1 MEKLERPEAIATVG
15 AALPA
20 LTMDNTSK
28 MVSKPFP
35 KPFSIESLIAHQTTT
50 TTAATTSSSASS
62 SPPALTSPSPAEE
75 QQELNAR
82 AMVASSAL
90 GLTQF
95 PLYNPWLHGY
105 FAQNHERLTH
115 LIAGGCY
122 PTPNGAS
129 VPAPPHAPPPAPPQT
144 VLDKPHA
151 LDTRFLPFN
160 SSAAPTDLS
169 YRRLAELMNQEYVH
183 NLTVQARLQHMASA
197 RLQDEHHHQQQH
209 QQHQHPGHSHLEAS
223 HSQASHSSPSKSN
236 SHSPME
242 PALDVGMDEDYECS
256 GDSCSD
262 ISLTMSPRN
271 YNSEMDKS
279 RNGAYTNSDSED
291 CSDDEGGLHSRHD
304 NSGGG
309 GSGRDGGK
317 DSQGGNGGSKS
328 RRRRTAFT
336 SEQLL
341 ELEREFH
348 AKKYLSLT
356 ERSQIAT
363 SLKLSEV
370 QVKIWFQNR
379 RAKWKRVKA
388 GLTSHGLGRNGVT
401 SGTKIVVPIP
411 VHVNRF
417 AVRSQHQQLEKMCL
431 SGPKPDLRK
440 KLTSTEMIS
449 GFEKFNGGGT
459 TGNGASNGGG
469 VGVGG
474 GGGGGV
480 GSNAPPPISLAL
492 GVNLARSIY

>member
-1 MEKLERPEAIATVG
+1 MALLPPADNSTKL
-15 AALPA
+15 
-20 LTMDNTSK
+20 
-28 MVSKPFP
+28 VSKPFP
-35 KPFSIESLIAHQTTT
+35 KPFSIESLIANQT
-50 TTAATTSSSASS
+50 
-62 SPPALTSPSPAEE
+62 PAVVPE
-75 QQELNAR
+75 QPDLEREHDRERERERERERDCDRGLNAR
-82 AMVASSAL
+82 AIVASSAL

-105 FAQNHERLTH
+105 FAQNHERLSH

-122 PTPNGAS
+122 LG
-129 VPAPPHAPPPAPPQT
+129 PPFAGKEPEAQVAPPAPPPPPPPPPSQP
-144 VLDKPHA
+144 PHA
-151 LDTRFLPFN
+151 LDNLSLSSSKPNDAELAHRLPLPHPLDTRFLPFN
-160 SSAAPTDLS
+160 AAAPSDLS
-169 YRRLAELMNQEYVH
+169 YRRLAELMSQDYVH
-183 NLTVQARLQHMASA
+183 NLSMHSRLQHMAA
-197 RLQDEHHHQQQH
+197 TRAHDENQHQALASLQQQPSPP
-209 QQHQHPGHSHLEAS
+209 Q
-223 HSQASHSSPSKSN
+223 SSPSKS
-236 SHSPME
+236 HSPIE
-242 PALDVGMDEDYECS
+242 PAVDVGMDEDYECS

-271 YNSEMDKS
+271 YTTELDKS

-291 CSDDEGGLHSRHD
+291 CSDDEGGHSRHEA
-304 NSGGG
+304 
-309 GSGRDGGK
+309 GGK
-317 DSQGGNGGSKS
+317 ESQGGSSSSSKS

-388 GLTSHGLGRNGVT
+388 GLTSHGLGRNGSA

-440 KLTSTEMIS
+440 KLSTEAIS
-449 GFEKFNGGGT
+449 SFEKFN
-459 TGNGASNGGG
+459 ASAAASGG
-469 VGVGG
+469 VGVGV
-474 GGGGGV
+474 GV
-480 GSNAPPPISLAL
+480 GVAMGVGMPPIGAMAPSPAASLA
-492 GVNLARSIY
+492 LARSIY

>member
-1 MEKLERPEAIATVG
+1 MQNEQTALLPPVESSSKL
-15 AALPA
+15 
-20 LTMDNTSK
+20 
-28 MVSKPFP
+28 VSKPFP
-35 KPFSIESLIAHQTTT
+35 KPFSIESLIANQTP
-50 TTAATTSSSASS
+50 AVVPSANVELDREPELDRERASNR
-62 SPPALTSPSPAEE
+62 
-75 QQELNAR
+75 ELNAR
-82 AMVASSAL
+82 ALVASSAL

-115 LIAGGCY
+115 LIAGGGGGGY
-122 PTPNGAS
+122 LGGPFAGKEPQPQLAHPLPAQPTHALDLGLSLSPTKHNDAELAHRL
-129 VPAPPHAPPPAPPQT
+129 PLPH
-144 VLDKPHA
+144 PHP
-151 LDTRFLPFN
+151 LDTRFLP
-160 SSAAPTDLS
+160 DLG
-169 YRRLAELMNQEYVH
+169 YRRLAELMNQDYVH
-183 NLTVQARLQHMASA
+183 NLSVHARLQHLAA
-197 RLQDEHHHQQQH
+197 TRAQDESQH
-209 QQHQHPGHSHLEAS
+209 QPLALAS
-223 HSQASHSSPSKSN
+223 TQEPSSSSQQSSPSKS
-236 SHSPME
+236 HSPAE
-242 PALDVGMDEDYECS
+242 PAVDVGMDEDYECS

-262 ISLTMSPRN
+262 ISLTMSPQN
-271 YNSEMDKS
+271 YGAELDKS

-291 CSDDEGGLHSRHD
+291 CSDE
-304 NSGGG
+304 
-309 GSGRDGGK
+309 DGGQSRLEAGGK
-317 DSQGGNGGSKS
+317 ESQSGSSNSSKS

-388 GLTSHGLGRNGVT
+388 GLTSHGLGRNGSG

-440 KLTSTEMIS
+440 KLSTEAIS
-449 GFEKFNGGGT
+449 GFEKFN
-459 TGNGASNGGG
+459 ASVGPASASSSLG
-469 VGVGG
+469 VGVGVAM
-474 GGGGGV
+474 GV
-480 GSNAPPPISLAL
+480 GMPPPIGALAPSPAAAAASLA
-492 GVNLARSIY
+492 LARSIY

>member
-1 MEKLERPEAIATVG
+1 MQNEHT
-15 AALPA
+15 ALLQPPVDSGNDSTNSR
-20 LTMDNTSK
+20 L
-28 MVSKPFP
+28 VSKPFP
-35 KPFSIESLIAHQTTT
+35 KPFTIESLIANQTP
-50 TTAATTSSSASS
+50 AAV
-62 SPPALTSPSPAEE
+62 PE
-75 QQELNAR
+75 QDRERARERERESDQELNAR
-82 AMVASSAL
+82 AIVASSAL

-105 FAQNHERLTH
+105 FAQNHERLSH

-122 PTPNGAS
+122 LGGPPFS
-129 VPAPPHAPPPAPPQT
+129 EKEPQPEVVPPHA
-144 VLDKPHA
+144 LDSNIGLSPTKPLPHP
-151 LDTRFLPFN
+151 LDTRFLAFN
-160 SSAAPTDLS
+160 VAANPPSDMG
-169 YRRLAELMNQEYVH
+169 YRRLAELMNQDYVH
-183 NLTVQARLQHMASA
+183 NLSMHTRLQHMTAA
-197 RLQDEHHHQQQH
+197 RAHEESEHQVAAQELSTQPQQ
-209 QQHQHPGHSHLEAS
+209 
-223 HSQASHSSPSKSN
+223 SPPAN
-236 SHSPME
+236 AHSPTE
-242 PALDVGMDEDYECS
+242 PAVDVGMDEDYECS

-271 YNSEMDKS
+271 YNTELDKS

-291 CSDDEGGLHSRHD
+291 CSDD
-304 NSGGG
+304 
-309 GSGRDGGK
+309 DGGPSRLEAGGK
-317 DSQGGNGGSKS
+317 ESQGGVGSNSSKS

-388 GLTSHGLGRNGVT
+388 GLTSHGLGRNGSA

-440 KLTSTEMIS
+440 KLSTEAMS
-449 GFEKFNGGGT
+449 GFEKFNAATGT
-459 TGNGASNGGG
+459 VVAGPSVGMGVAMG
-469 VGVGG
+469 VGVGMPSIG
-474 GGGGGV
+474 ALAPSPA
-480 GSNAPPPISLAL
+480 GSLS
-492 GVNLARSIY
+492 LARSIY

>member
-1 MEKLERPEAIATVG
+1 MERPELLQHGEHG
-15 AALPA
+15 AVETK
-20 LTMDNTSK
+20 TMTTTRL
-28 MVSKPFP
+28 VP
-35 KPFSIESLIAHQTTT
+35 KPFSIESLIANQTP
-50 TTAATTSSSASS
+50 ATPSVSVSASPP
-62 SPPALTSPSPAEE
+62 SPPEE
-75 QQELNAR
+75 HEQEQELHAR

-115 LIAGGCY
+115 LIAGGGCY
-122 PTPNGAS
+122 LGSPVGNPFAGKEPTHPH
-129 VPAPPHAPPPAPPQT
+129 PAAPPPPHA
-144 VLDKPHA
+144 LDKQSPLPHP

-160 SSAAPTDLS
+160 ASAAVAAAASAAAPTDLS
-169 YRRLAELMNQEYVH
+169 YRCLAELMNQDYVH
-183 NLTVQARLQHMASA
+183 NLSVNARLQHMAVA
-197 RLQDEHHHQQQH
+197 GRLQEDHPSHGLMQQH
-209 QQHQHPGHSHLEAS
+209 EPMPL
-223 HSQASHSSPSKSN
+223 QANPFSPAKSV
-236 SHSPME
+236 SHSPVE
-242 PALDVGMDEDYECS
+242 PTLDVGMDEDYECS
-256 GDSCSD
+256 GDSSSD
-262 ISLTMSPRN
+262 ISLTLSPMPRN
-271 YNSEMDKS
+271 YNRELDKS
-279 RNGAYTNSDSED
+279 RSGAYTNSDSED
-291 CSDDEGGLHSRHD
+291 CSDDEGAQSHHDASGL
-304 NSGGG
+304 
-309 GSGRDGGK
+309 GGK
-317 DSQGGNGGSKS
+317 DSQGNGSGSNSSKS

-388 GLTSHGLGRNGVT
+388 GLTSHGLGRNGSA

-440 KLTSTEMIS
+440 KLSTEATMS
-449 GFEKFNGGGT
+449 GFEKFNGGGM
-459 TGNGASNGGG
+459 GGG
-469 VGVGG
+469 TAPSSNPTAAGAGSVGMG
-474 GGGGGV
+474 
-480 GSNAPPPISLAL
+480 LAL
-492 GVNLARSIY
+492 GIGVTTPLSLGRSIY

>member
-1 MEKLERPEAIATVG
+1 MQNEHMALLPPVDNSTKL
-15 AALPA
+15 
-20 LTMDNTSK
+20 
-28 MVSKPFP
+28 VSKPFP
-35 KPFSIESLIAHQTTT
+35 KPFSIESLIANQT
-50 TTAATTSSSASS
+50 
-62 SPPALTSPSPAEE
+62 PAVVSE
-75 QQELNAR
+75 QPELEQERDRERDRERERERESERERDRERDSDREFNAR
-82 AMVASSAL
+82 AIVASSAL

-105 FAQNHERLTH
+105 FAQNHERLSH

-122 PTPNGAS
+122 MGTPFAGKEPQVQ
-129 VPAPPHAPPPAPPQT
+129 VPQPPPQPS
-144 VLDKPHA
+144 HA
-151 LDTRFLPFN
+151 LDNLSLSPSKPNDAELAHRLPLPHPMDTRFLPFN
-160 SSAAPTDLS
+160 AAAAAAATTPSDLS
-169 YRRLAELMNQEYVH
+169 YRRLAELMNQDYVH
-183 NLTVQARLQHMASA
+183 NLSMHSRLQHMSVT
-197 RLQDEHHHQQQH
+197 RPQDESQH
-209 QQHQHPGHSHLEAS
+209 QALVPPQQPSPQE
-223 HSQASHSSPSKSN
+223 SSPSKS
-236 SHSPME
+236 HSPIE
-242 PALDVGMDEDYECS
+242 PAVDVGMDEDYECS

-271 YNSEMDKS
+271 YTAELDKS

-291 CSDDEGGLHSRHD
+291 CSDDEGGKAGGKESQ
-304 NSGGG
+304 GG
-309 GSGRDGGK
+309 GSN
-317 DSQGGNGGSKS
+317 SSKS

-388 GLTSHGLGRNGVT
+388 GLTSHGLGRNGSA

-440 KLTSTEMIS
+440 KLSTEAIS
-449 GFEKFNGGGT
+449 GFEKFNA
-459 TGNGASNGGG
+459 GAGSASVG
-469 VGVGG
+469 VGVGVG
-474 GGGGGV
+474 VAMGV
-480 GSNAPPPISLAL
+480 GMPPIGALAPSPATSLA
-492 GVNLARSIY
+492 LARSIY

>member
-1 MEKLERPEAIATVG
+1 MQNEHMALLPPTDNSTKL
-15 AALPA
+15 
-20 LTMDNTSK
+20 
-28 MVSKPFP
+28 VSKPFP
-35 KPFSIESLIAHQTTT
+35 KPFSIESLIANQT
-50 TTAATTSSSASS
+50 
-62 SPPALTSPSPAEE
+62 PAVVPE
-75 QQELNAR
+75 QPELEREREREQERERDRDHDREPDRDCDRELNAR
-82 AMVASSAL
+82 AIVASSAL

-105 FAQNHERLTH
+105 FAQNHERLSH

-122 PTPNGAS
+122 LGPPFAGKEPQPQ
-129 VPAPPHAPPPAPPQT
+129 VPPPPPSQPPHA
-144 VLDKPHA
+144 LDNLSLSPSKPNDAELGHRLPLPHP

-160 SSAAPTDLS
+160 AAAAAAVATVPSDLS
-169 YRRLAELMNQEYVH
+169 YRRLAELMNQDYVH
-183 NLTVQARLQHMASA
+183 NLSMHSRLQHMAA
-197 RLQDEHHHQQQH
+197 TRAQDESQQH
-209 QQHQHPGHSHLEAS
+209 ALHQALQQPSPPQ
-223 HSQASHSSPSKSN
+223 SSPSKS
-236 SHSPME
+236 HSPIE
-242 PALDVGMDEDYECS
+242 PAVDVGMDEDYECS

-271 YNSEMDKS
+271 YTAELDKS

-291 CSDDEGGLHSRHD
+291 CSDDEVGHSRHEAGGKESQ
-304 NSGGG
+304 SGG
-309 GSGRDGGK
+309 S
-317 DSQGGNGGSKS
+317 SSSKS

-388 GLTSHGLGRNGVT
+388 GLTSHGLGRNGT
-401 SGTKIVVPIP
+401 ASGTKIVVPIP

-440 KLTSTEMIS
+440 KLSTEAIS
-449 GFEKFNGGGT
+449 GFEKFN
-459 TGNGASNGGG
+459 ASSAVSSVG
-469 VGVGG
+469 VGVGVG
-474 GGGGGV
+474 VSMGV
-480 GSNAPPPISLAL
+480 GMPPIGALAPSPAASLAL
-492 GVNLARSIY
+492 TRSIY

>member
-1 MEKLERPEAIATVG
+1 MERPALLQNGEHGAVG
-15 AALPA
+15 SLETKTTTR
-20 LTMDNTSK
+20 L
-28 MVSKPFP
+28 VP
-35 KPFSIESLIAHQTTT
+35 KPFSIESLIATQTP
-50 TTAATTSSSASS
+50 ATVSASAS
-62 SPPALTSPSPAEE
+62 VAASPPSPPEDHE
-75 QQELNAR
+75 QEQEQELSAR

-115 LIAGGCY
+115 LIAGGGCY
-122 PTPNGAS
+122 LGSPVGNPFAGKEPS
-129 VPAPPHAPPPAPPQT
+129 HPHPPPPHA
-144 VLDKPHA
+144 LDKSPLPHP

-160 SSAAPTDLS
+160 ASAAAAAASAATPTDLS
-169 YRRLAELMNQEYVH
+169 YRRLAELMNQDYVH
-183 NLTVQARLQHMASA
+183 NLSVNARLQHMAVA
-197 RLQDEHHHQQQH
+197 GRLQED
-209 QQHQHPGHSHLEAS
+209 HPS
-223 HSQASHSSPSKSN
+223 HSLMHLQEPMLLQANPFSPAKSV
-236 SHSPME
+236 SHSPVE
-242 PALDVGMDEDYECS
+242 PTLDVGVDEDYECS
-256 GDSCSD
+256 GDSSSD
-262 ISLTMSPRN
+262 ISLTLSPMPRN
-271 YNSEMDKS
+271 CNRELDKS

-291 CSDDEGGLHSRHD
+291 CSDDEGAHSHHEASGL
-304 NSGGG
+304 
-309 GSGRDGGK
+309 GGK
-317 DSQGGNGGSKS
+317 DSQGNGSGSSSSKS

-388 GLTSHGLGRNGVT
+388 GLTSHGLGRNGSA

-440 KLTSTEMIS
+440 KLSTEAMS
-449 GFEKFNGGGT
+449 GFEKFNGGGLGGSAPSSST
-459 TGNGASNGGG
+459 ASVGAGS
-469 VGVGG
+469 VGMG
-474 GGGGGV
+474 
-480 GSNAPPPISLAL
+480 LAL
-492 GVNLARSIY
+492 GIGVTTPLSLGRSIY

>member
-1 MEKLERPEAIATVG
+1 MQNEQMALLPPVDNSTKL
-15 AALPA
+15 
-20 LTMDNTSK
+20 
-28 MVSKPFP
+28 VSKPFP
-35 KPFSIESLIAHQTTT
+35 KPFSIESLIANQT
-50 TTAATTSSSASS
+50 
-62 SPPALTSPSPAEE
+62 PAVVPE
-75 QQELNAR
+75 QSELERERDRDRDREREREREQERDSDRELNAR
-82 AMVASSAL
+82 AIVASTAL

-105 FAQNHERLTH
+105 FAQNHERLSH

-122 PTPNGAS
+122 LGTPFAGKEPQAQ
-129 VPAPPHAPPPAPPQT
+129 VAPPPPPQPPHALDT
-144 VLDKPHA
+144 VSLSPSKSNDVELSHRLPLPLSHPHP

-160 SSAAPTDLS
+160 AAAAAATTPSDLS
-169 YRRLAELMNQEYVH
+169 YRRLAELMNQDYVH
-183 NLTVQARLQHMASA
+183 NLSMHSRLQHMSASRA
-197 RLQDEHHHQQQH
+197 QDESQH
-209 QQHQHPGHSHLEAS
+209 QSLALPQQPSP
-223 HSQASHSSPSKSN
+223 QASSPSKS
-236 SHSPME
+236 HSPTE
-242 PALDVGMDEDYECS
+242 PAVDVGMDDDYECS

-271 YNSEMDKS
+271 YTAELDKS

-291 CSDDEGGLHSRHD
+291 CSDDEGGHSRHEAGGKE
-304 NSGGG
+304 SQGG
-309 GSGRDGGK
+309 GS
-317 DSQGGNGGSKS
+317 SSSSSKS

-388 GLTSHGLGRNGVT
+388 GLTSHGLGRNGT
-401 SGTKIVVPIP
+401 ANGTKIVVPIP

-440 KLTSTEMIS
+440 KLSTEAIS
-449 GFEKFNGGGT
+449 GFEKFNAAPT
-459 TGNGASNGGG
+459 VG
-469 VGVGG
+469 VGVAM
-474 GGGGGV
+474 GV
-480 GSNAPPPISLAL
+480 GMPPIGALTSSPATSLA
-492 GVNLARSIY
+492 LARSIY

>member
-1 MEKLERPEAIATVG
+1 MERP
-15 AALPA
+15 AL
-20 LTMDNTSK
+20 LQNGEIGTMESPTTRLA
-28 MVSKPFP
+28 SKPFP
-35 KPFSIESLIAHQTTT
+35 KPFSIESLIANQTPA
-50 TTAATTSSSASS
+50 TATPP
-62 SPPALTSPSPAEE
+62 SPPEERDQEQEAEQE
-75 QQELNAR
+75 QELSAR

-122 PTPNGAS
+122 LPSSPAS
-129 VPAPPHAPPPAPPQT
+129 HPAAQQPQQPLPPQPPPPPHALEKQLPPT
-144 VLDKPHA
+144 LPHP

-160 SSAAPTDLS
+160 PAAAGVAPTDLS
-169 YRRLAELMNQEYVH
+169 YRRLAELMNQDYVH
-183 NLTVQARLQHMASA
+183 SLSVHARLQHMAA
-197 RLQDEHHHQQQH
+197 AGRMHEDQANTGMAQLQD
-209 QQHQHPGHSHLEAS
+209 PTPP
-223 HSQASHSSPSKSN
+223 QAHSSPAKSG

-242 PALDVGMDEDYECS
+242 PALDVGVDEDFECS

-271 YNSEMDKS
+271 YHGEMDKS

-291 CSDDEGGLHSRHD
+291 CSDDEGAQSRHE
-304 NSGGG
+304 GGG
-309 GSGRDGGK
+309 MGGK
-317 DSQGGNGGSKS
+317 DSQGNGSSSNSKS

-388 GLTSHGLGRNGVT
+388 GLTSHGLGRNGST

-440 KLTSTEMIS
+440 KLSAEAIG
-449 GFEKFNGGGT
+449 GFEKFSGSTNASQTSGGSVGL
-459 TGNGASNGGG
+459 G
-469 VGVGG
+469 VGVG
-474 GGGGGV
+474 V
-480 GSNAPPPISLAL
+480 GL
-492 GVNLARSIY
+492 GVSTPLSLARSIY

>member
-1 MEKLERPEAIATVG
+1 MER
-15 AALPA
+15 AALMKNESVANVPSSETA
-20 LTMDNTSK
+20 PPTKLNT
-28 MVSKPFP
+28 KPFP
-35 KPFSIESLIAHQTTT
+35 KPFSIESLISNQAPAVPTSPTIG
-50 TTAATTSSSASS
+50 TAA
-62 SPPALTSPSPAEE
+62 E
-75 QQELNAR
+75 QEQELNAR

-122 PTPNGAS
+122 LGA
-129 VPAPPHAPPPAPPQT
+129 PFGGKDQQPQQQQPPAPPPA
-144 VLDKPHA
+144 LDSLSPTKSSVSSEAEATHRLMPHPLEA
-151 LDTRFLPFN
+151 QLHTRFLPFTV
-160 SSAAPTDLS
+160 AASGELS
-169 YRRLAELMNQEYVH
+169 PRRRLAEIMNQDYVH
-183 NLTVQARLQHMASA
+183 NLSVHARLQHMAAVRAQEDGNGNGNVSE
-197 RLQDEHHHQQQH
+197 RLQ
-209 QQHQHPGHSHLEAS
+209 PTSMRG
-223 HSQASHSSPSKSN
+223 SPIKSN
-236 SHSPME
+236 SPE
-242 PALDVGMDEDYECS
+242 PAVDVGMDEDYECS

-262 ISLTMSPRN
+262 ISLTMSPST
-271 YNSEMDKS
+271 YNAELDKS
-279 RNGAYTNSDSED
+279 RAYTNSDSED
-291 CSDDEGGLHSRHD
+291 CSDDEGASSRHEA
-304 NSGGG
+304 GGG
-309 GSGRDGGK
+309 KESNGTGGS
-317 DSQGGNGGSKS
+317 SKS

-388 GLTSHGLGRNGVT
+388 GLTSHGLGRNG
-401 SGTKIVVPIP
+401 SAGTKIVVPIP

-440 KLTSTEMIS
+440 KFPTEAIS
-449 GFEKFNGGGT
+449 GFEKFNGGSGGVATSNAGVASVT
-459 TGNGASNGGG
+459 TGSMG
-469 VGVGG
+469 VGLGVAPIGPSALM
-474 GGGGGV
+474 V
-480 GSNAPPPISLAL
+480 GSNGLPSASLAL
-492 GVNLARSIY
+492 TRSIY

>member
-1 MEKLERPEAIATVG
+1 MERPALLQNGEMGDNSATTR
-15 AALPA
+15 L
-20 LTMDNTSK
+20 
-28 MVSKPFP
+28 VSKPFP
-35 KPFSIESLIAHQTTT
+35 KPFSIESLIANQTPAN
-50 TTAATTSSSASS
+50 AAPP
-62 SPPALTSPSPAEE
+62 SPPEE
-75 QQELNAR
+75 RDQEQEPEQEQELSAR

-122 PTPNGAS
+122 LPSNPAS
-129 VPAPPHAPPPAPPQT
+129 HPVGQQAQPQVQPPPHPAPPPPP
-144 VLDKPHA
+144 PHA
-151 LDTRFLPFN
+151 LEKQLPPNLPHPLDTRFLPFN
-160 SSAAPTDLS
+160 PAAAAGVAPTDLS
-169 YRRLAELMNQEYVH
+169 YRRLAELMNQDYVH
-183 NLTVQARLQHMASA
+183 SLSVHARLQHMAAAGRMQEEHSNHVLGQ
-197 RLQDEHHHQQQH
+197 LQE
-209 QQHQHPGHSHLEAS
+209 PSPP
-223 HSQASHSSPSKSN
+223 QAHCSPAKSG
-236 SHSPME
+236 SRSPAE
-242 PALDVGMDEDYECS
+242 PTLDVGMDEDFECS

-271 YNSEMDKS
+271 YNGEMDKS

-291 CSDDEGGLHSRHD
+291 CSDDEGAHSRHE
-304 NSGGG
+304 GGG
-309 GSGRDGGK
+309 MGGK
-317 DSQGGNGGSKS
+317 DSQGNGSSSSSKS

-388 GLTSHGLGRNGVT
+388 GLTSHGLGRNGST

-440 KLTSTEMIS
+440 KLSTEAIG
-449 GFEKFNGGGT
+449 GFEKFSGGLNGPPPPSGGAV
-459 TGNGASNGGG
+459 GLG
-469 VGVGG
+469 VGVG
-474 GGGGGV
+474 V
-480 GSNAPPPISLAL
+480 GL
-492 GVNLARSIY
+492 GVSTPLSLARSIY

>member
-1 MEKLERPEAIATVG
+1 MERPSLLPHGEHGHLEASTTK
-15 AALPA
+15 L
-20 LTMDNTSK
+20 
-28 MVSKPFP
+28 VSKPFP
-35 KPFSIESLIAHQTTT
+35 KPFSIESLIANQTP
-50 TTAATTSSSASS
+50 ANG
-62 SPPALTSPSPAEE
+62 SPPSPPEE
-75 QQELNAR
+75 REPEQEPEREREQEQELSAR

-122 PTPNGAS
+122 MQSSNPAS
-129 VPAPPHAPPPAPPQT
+129 HPQAQPQPQPQPQPPSAPPPPHALEKQ
-144 VLDKPHA
+144 LPHPM
-151 LDTRFLPFN
+151 DTRFLPFN
-160 SSAAPTDLS
+160 AAPTDLS
-169 YRRLAELMNQEYVH
+169 YRRLAELMNQDYVH
-183 NLTVQARLQHMASA
+183 SLSVHARLQHMAAAGRLHDDQSNPGLVH
-197 RLQDEHHHQQQH
+197 LQD
-209 QQHQHPGHSHLEAS
+209 PTPP
-223 HSQASHSSPSKSN
+223 QAHAHTHVHSSPAKSG
-236 SHSPME
+236 SRSPVE
-242 PALDVGMDEDYECS
+242 PTLDVGVDEDFECS

-271 YNSEMDKS
+271 YNGELDKS

-291 CSDDEGGLHSRHD
+291 CSDDEGAHSRHD
-304 NSGGG
+304 AGGL
-309 GSGRDGGK
+309 GGK
-317 DSQGGNGGSKS
+317 DSQGNGSGSSSKS

-388 GLTSHGLGRNGVT
+388 GLTSHGLGRNGGT
-401 SGTKIVVPIP
+401 TGTKIVVPIP

-417 AVRSQHQQLEKMCL
+417 AVRSQHQQMEKMCL

-440 KLTSTEMIS
+440 KLSAEAIG
-449 GFEKFNGGGT
+449 GFEKFSGSANSAPPVAGGVGM
-459 TGNGASNGGG
+459 GVSLG
-469 VGVGG
+469 VGVG
-474 GGGGGV
+474 V
-480 GSNAPPPISLAL
+480 STPLA
-492 GVNLARSIY
+492 LARSIY

>member
-1 MEKLERPEAIATVG
+1 MERPSLLQTGEQGGFDSTATK
-15 AALPA
+15 L
-20 LTMDNTSK
+20 
-28 MVSKPFP
+28 VSKPFP
-35 KPFSIESLIAHQTTT
+35 KPFSIESLIASQTPANT
-50 TTAATTSSSASS
+50 
-62 SPPALTSPSPAEE
+62 SPPSPPEQEHEAE
-75 QQELNAR
+75 QDQEMSAR

-115 LIAGGCY
+115 LIASGGGGGCY
-122 PTPNGAS
+122 LPSNPVSHPGA
-129 VPAPPHAPPPAPPQT
+129 PHQPQQPPPPPPHALDKQPPP
-144 VLDKPHA
+144 LPHP

-160 SSAAPTDLS
+160 PSAPTDLS
-169 YRRLAELMNQEYVH
+169 YRRLAELMNQDYVH
-183 NLTVQARLQHMASA
+183 SLSVHARLQHMAA
-197 RLQDEHHHQQQH
+197 AGRLHEDQSNPSFVQLQE
-209 QQHQHPGHSHLEAS
+209 PSHI
-223 HSQASHSSPSKSN
+223 QAQSSPAKSG
-236 SHSPME
+236 SRSPVE
-242 PALDVGMDEDYECS
+242 PTLDVGVDEDFECS

-271 YNSEMDKS
+271 YNGELEKS

-291 CSDDEGGLHSRHD
+291 CSDDEGAHSRHEA
-304 NSGGG
+304 SGM
-309 GSGRDGGK
+309 GGK
-317 DSQGGNGGSKS
+317 DSQGNGSSSSSKS

-388 GLTSHGLGRNGVT
+388 GLTSHGLGRNGSS

-417 AVRSQHQQLEKMCL
+417 AVRSQHQQMEKMCL

-440 KLTSTEMIS
+440 KLSTEAIG
-449 GFEKFNGGGT
+449 GFEKFSGSVAAAPPVPGGVGL
-459 TGNGASNGGG
+459 GVGLG
-469 VGVGG
+469 VGVG
-474 GGGGGV
+474 V
-480 GSNAPPPISLAL
+480 PPPLA
-492 GVNLARSIY
+492 LARSIY